1 MQRGVLMKIEKEHIH
16 LEDIDEIRIYNASKK
31 DFYKPTPQEFEI
43 EDISIQELIN
53 NVPVEIHT
61 LIPYENGK
69 DFIIQSLGSFTLNRY
84 KRSLEHVKGR
94 LLSKLSPLFFD
105 ILHDYLLD
113 VYKNHVVKKIRFV
126 YYAKNRLA
134 KINNVKIVFDMD
146 RIFVIS
152 HNIDTPTLEREIS
165 EDKTFD
171 EDKSNMIENF
181 SQTGSYYN
189 MNGKYIWSQGVYNII
204 NRPKEESDDYYNI
217 VFDLVIPED
226 KHIVDK
232 IFNITSKETSQCEEI
247 IRIMTADNVMKV
259 VEVNIYSYFDESGII
274 IRQGLINDITPRK
287 ANKNSKPVD
296 FLLDGFKSSEKL
308 ALLIEPLNKKQ
319 YEFSKGFYYLTEED
333 YEEYKHSHKILDNIV
348 ENDSIKRINKII
360 DGEISKID
368 ETFTYE
374 VGGNPNKRKIVN
386 LYIECFR
393 YNNEVHSLGFITDIT
408 DEMEKQEQ
416 LIESNEQQIVLIQEL
431 HHRVKNNLQILS
443 SFLNLEKRAY
453 RNDSDLIIEHMQT
466 RLSSLALLH
475 EKTFKSKDFKNI
487 NLKECLIDN
496 DLKTKMVAGQSTGI
510 EFETDIDES
519 LNLSIEVITPLI
531 LIIDEFTINA
541 KHATP
546 NNTVQNKRITKKI
559 RRLDDDNIILT
570 IEDIGVGIKDS
581 MNVHHNI
588 GCEIIKSLTGQ
599 LGGNISAT
607 EKKDGTEYKVVF
619 PIEMEH
625 TIH

>member
-1 MQRGVLMKIEKEHIH
+1 MKIEKEHIQ
-16 LEDIDEIRIYNASKK
+16 LEDIDEIRIYDGNKK

-43 EDISIQELIN
+43 EDIPIQELIN

-84 KRSLEHVKGR
+84 KHSLEHVKGR

-126 YYAKNRLA
+126 YYTKNRLA
-134 KINNVKIVFDMD
+134 KISNVKIIFDMD
-146 RIFVIS
+146 RIFIIS

-232 IFNITSKETSQCEEI
+232 IFNITSKETSQCEET

-333 YEEYKHSHKILDNIV
+333 YEEYKHSPKILDNIV

-360 DGEISKID
+360 DGEINKID

-386 LYIECFR
+386 LYIERFR

-599 LGGNISAT
+599 LGGNISTT
-607 EKKDGTEYKVVF
+607 EKKDGTEYKLVF